1 MVTIREEP
9 DCGNA
14 PRKTIVRNLV
24 VALAMKDI
32 DFVASLIT
40 GDASWALVGEHH
52 LVGGPAILAWISG
65 LPTVSAVIFG
75 SLLTHGRGASVD
87 GVLELS
93 DGTKMGFC
101 HVLRFAD
108 AGKTAKLVGVT
119 SYVIDIGSG

>member
-24 VALAMKDI
+24 VASAMKDI

-40 GDASWALVGEHH
+40 GDASWALVGEQH

-65 LPTVSAVIFG
+65 LPTVSAVVFG

-93 DGTKMGFC
+93 C
-101 HVLRFAD
+101 
-108 AGKTAKLVGVT
+108 
-119 SYVIDIGSG
+119 

>member
-14 PRKTIVRNLV
+14 PRKTIVRDLV

-40 GDASWALVGEHH
+40 GDASWVLVGEPR
-52 LVGGPAILAWISG
+52 LVGGPAILARISG
-65 LPTVSAVIFG
+65 LPSVSAVVFG

-93 DGTKMGFC
+93 DGKKMGFC
-101 HVLRFAD
+101 HVLRFAG
-108 AGKTAKLVGVT
+108 AGKAAKLIGVN
-119 SYVIDIGSG
+119 SYVIDIGAN